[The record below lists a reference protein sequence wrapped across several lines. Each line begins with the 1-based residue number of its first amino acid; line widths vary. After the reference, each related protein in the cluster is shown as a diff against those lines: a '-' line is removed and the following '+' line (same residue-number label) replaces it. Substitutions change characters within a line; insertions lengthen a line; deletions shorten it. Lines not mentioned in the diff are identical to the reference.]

1 MACIMVVE
9 DEYDVREVLIDVLTD
24 EGFEI
29 LEAETADAALPLL
42 LQEGVRLIV
51 TDINLPGSID
61 GIALAKAA
69 RERLPSIPIVF
80 ISGRPGKLSDARVVG
95 DPSVFLQKP
104 FSLRMFVSDVQ
115 RLVVAS

>member
-1 MACIMVVE
+1 MTRIMVVE
-9 DEYDVREVLIDVLTD
+9 DEHDIREVLVDALTD

-42 LQEGVRLIV
+42 YGEGVRLIV

-69 RERLPSIPIVF
+69 RERFSSIPIVF
-80 ISGRPGKLSDARVVG
+80 ISGRPGKLRDARVVG

-104 FSLRMFVSDVQ
+104 FSLRTLVSDVQ
-115 RLVVAS
+115 RFVVAS

>member
-1 MACIMVVE
+1 MSCIMVVE
-9 DEYDVREVLIDVLTD
+9 DEHDIREVLVEVLSD
-24 EGFEI
+24 EGFNI
-29 LEAETADAALPLL
+29 VEAETADAALPLL
-42 LQEGVRLIV
+42 HREGIRLIV

-80 ISGRPGKLSDARVVG
+80 ISGRPGKLHDARVVG

-104 FSLRMFVSDVQ
+104 FSLQGLVSDVQ

>member
-9 DEYDVREVLIDVLTD
+9 DEHAIREVLVDVLTD

-42 LQEGVRLIV
+42 HRVRLIV
-51 TDINLPGSID
+51 TDINLPGSLD
-61 GIALAKAA
+61 GIALARAA

-80 ISGRPGKLSDARVVG
+80 ISGRPRTLHDARVVG

-104 FSLRMFVSDVQ
+104 FSLRTLVSDVQ
-115 RLVVAS
+115 RLVVAP